1 MARRGIQYEDVTN
14 SIEAL
19 RARGL
24 APTVQNI
31 RDQLGTGSF
40 STINE
45 HLKQWR
51 ALSQPSSGHA
61 EQDLPAGLAQ
71 LTGQLW
77 KAAQEEAYAAL
88 ESQREAA
95 NAEIEAAQIEK
106 QEAQAQA
113 LHMEER
119 NIMLDQK
126 NNELLAE
133 LKTLTDQRATLRTE
147 RDQAL
152 KETNV
157 KQQRITTLENLLD
170 EQKTQVEQLKIA
182 HQAALEA
189 VQQRMDEAL
198 EQERQ
203 RQAEQEAYWLKE
215 IDQARQQLAHLETEH
230 KQTMATY
237 ADEKAQWQASR
248 QQWQQQQQHWEE
260 SHQYLEQTL
269 VQLKQQN
276 EELKQTEAA
285 WWSRWEGQE
294 KRLHDLQAEQAQLIK
309 EKESLRSALEQSI
322 SHRHMGTFPPFIG

>member
-1 MARRGIQYEDVTN
+1 MARRGIQYEDVIT

-24 APTVQNI
+24 APTVQNV

-51 ALSQPSSGHA
+51 AASQLSAGHS
-61 EQDLPAGLAQ
+61 EQDLPEGLAQ
-71 LTGQLW
+71 LTAQLW
-77 KAAQEEAYAAL
+77 KAAQEEAHVAL
-88 ESQREAA
+88 EQHRAAA
-95 NAEIEAAQIEK
+95 NAEIEAALVEK
-106 QEAQAQA
+106 QDAQAQA

-152 KETNV
+152 KTAER
-157 KQQRITTLENLLD
+157 QQQKIATLEHQLND
-170 EQKTQVEQLKIA
+170 QRTQVEQLKST
-182 HQAALEA
+182 HQQALEA
-189 VQQRMDEAL
+189 QQQRMDEMLA
-198 EQERQ
+198 QERQ
-203 RQAEQEAYWLKE
+203 RQADQETYWLKA
-215 IDQARQQLAHLETEH
+215 IDQARQQLEQLNSEYQQAIAAH
-230 KQTMATY
+230 
-237 ADEKAQWQASR
+237 ADEKAQWQVSK
-248 QQWQQQQQHWEE
+248 QQWQQQQQRWEASQQQHE
-260 SHQYLEQTL
+260 QALAQLTQQHQ
-269 VQLKQQN
+269 
-276 EELKQTEAA
+276 ELKQKEAA
-285 WWSRWEGQE
+285 WWPRWEAQQ

-309 EKESLRSALEQSI
+309 EKESLRSALEQTI